1 MSPRVSFQMPMGG
14 WTKWNSK
21 SKLALDL
28 EAMLRTGLLDGKSSL
43 EIQMEHPAYQIF
55 NPTNFLNNV
64 SRLQSKL
71 GLESAAT
78 VTFASPQV
86 VPSNSP
92 PPSFVQAHP
101 CLESQ
106 AMQPPHDPR
115 SMSSLMVAVRSKQ
128 GQHGNV
134 SLGTDD
140 DRFRPSG
147 HLKLELPYIMDE
159 WSDGEHSFLSFQIAQ
174 LAGPPM
180 KWYVSTD
187 GKSLIGDY
195 KASRNLV
202 DPEKALSGFVDKNKK
217 KLYEKMHGRY
227 VARKLLA
234 REMRD
239 DEMEQVLMRQVI
251 HLPFPCETRFIVKE
265 KKDLHYVK
273 FSNGEVFLFLH
284 LVEVGGHPETAP
296 CPTPAVP
303 SPPASILF
311 VSNSVAPDMDEL
323 THNVSEW
330 GGVSVPTAR
339 QSQHSR
345 GGSRMEWTW
354 RTATESNMP
363 NSPKLPSSVQEVF
376 CEVSEPNPMGNA
388 VTSEETHGNA
398 VAGAAAAS
406 AVAQPPVDTASLASS
421 RTNKHRRTRHAS
433 SGQSHRSAGSVS
445 VPPP

>member
-1 MSPRVSFQMPMGG
+1 MS
-14 WTKWNSK
+14 
-21 SKLALDL
+21 LA
-28 EAMLRTGLLDGKSSL
+28 
-43 EIQMEHPAYQIF
+43 
-55 NPTNFLNNV
+55 
-64 SRLQSKL
+64 
-71 GLESAAT
+71 
-78 VTFASPQV
+78 
-86 VPSNSP
+86 
-92 PPSFVQAHP
+92 
-101 CLESQ
+101 
-106 AMQPPHDPR
+106 
-115 SMSSLMVAVRSKQ
+115 
-128 GQHGNV
+128 
-134 SLGTDD
+134 TDD

-227 VARKLLA
+227 VARKLSV

-284 LVEVGGHPETAP
+284 LVEVGGHPDTAP
-296 CPTPAVP
+296 RPTPAV
-303 SPPASILF
+303 SAPPASILF
-311 VSNSVAPDMDEL
+311 VSNSVTPDMDEL

-330 GGVSVPTAR
+330 GGVSVPTTR
-339 QSQHSR
+339 RSQRSH
-345 GGSRMEWTW
+345 GGSRMDWTW

-363 NSPKLPSSVQEVF
+363 NSPKSPSSVQEVF
-376 CEVSEPNPMGNA
+376 REVSEPNPMGNA
-388 VTSEETHGNA
+388 VTSEETHGNV

-421 RTNKHRRTRHAS
+421 RTNKHRRTRHVS
-433 SGQSHRSAGSVS
+433 SGQSHRSGAS
-445 VPPP
+445 VPPPPK

>member
-1 MSPRVSFQMPMGG
+1 
-14 WTKWNSK
+14 
-21 SKLALDL
+21 
-28 EAMLRTGLLDGKSSL
+28 
-43 EIQMEHPAYQIF
+43 MEHPAYQIS
-55 NPTNFLNNV
+55 NPTNFPNNV

-86 VPSNSP
+86 VPSHSP
-92 PPSFVQAHP
+92 PPLFVQAHP

-106 AMQPPHDPR
+106 AMQPLHDPH
-115 SMSSLMVAVRSKQ
+115 SMSLPMVAVRSKQ

-140 DRFRPSG
+140 DRVCLSG

-202 DPEKALSGFVDKNKK
+202 DLEKALSGFVDKNKK

-227 VARKLLA
+227 VMRKLSV
-234 REMRD
+234 REMCD
-239 DEMEQVLMRQVI
+239 DETEQVLMHQVI

-273 FSNGEVFLFLH
+273 FSNGAVVLFLH
-284 LVEVGGHPETAP
+284 LVEVGGHPNTAP
-296 CPTPAVP
+296 RPPPAVP
-303 SPPASILF
+303 APPASILF
-311 VSNSVAPDMDEL
+311 VSNSVARDMDKL

-339 QSQHSR
+339 RSQHSH

-363 NSPKLPSSVQEVF
+363 NSPKSPSSVQEVF
-376 CEVSEPNPMGNA
+376 HEVSEPNPMGNA
-388 VTSEETHGNA
+388 VMSEETHGNA
-398 VAGAAAAS
+398 VAGAAAAC

-421 RTNKHRRTRHAS
+421 CTNKRRHTRHAS
-433 SGQSHRSAGSVS
+433 SGQSHRSTGSAS

>member
-1 MSPRVSFQMPMGG
+1 M
-14 WTKWNSK
+14 
-21 SKLALDL
+21 
-28 EAMLRTGLLDGKSSL
+28 
-43 EIQMEHPAYQIF
+43 
-55 NPTNFLNNV
+55 
-64 SRLQSKL
+64 QSKL

-78 VTFASPQV
+78 VTFSSAQV
-86 VPSNSP
+86 VPSHSP
-92 PPSFVQAHP
+92 PPLFVQAHP

-106 AMQPPHDPR
+106 AIQPLQDPH
-115 SMSSLMVAVRSKQ
+115 SMLSPMVTVRSKQ
-128 GQHGNV
+128 CQHGNV
-134 SLGTDD
+134 SLGTNDD
-140 DRFRPSG
+140 HFCLSG

-202 DPEKALSGFVDKNKK
+202 DLEKALSGFVDKKKK

-227 VARKLLA
+227 VTRKLSV

-239 DEMEQVLMRQVI
+239 DEMEKVLMHQVI
-251 HLPFPCETRFIVKE
+251 HLPFPCETQFIVKE

-284 LVEVGGHPETAP
+284 LVEVGGHPNTAP
-296 CPTPAVP
+296 CPPPAVP
-303 SPPASILF
+303 APLASILYILLA
-311 VSNSVAPDMDEL
+311 NSVAPDMDEL
-323 THNVSEW
+323 THNFSAWV
-330 GGVSVPTAR
+330 GVSVPTAR
-339 QSQHSR
+339 QSQHSH

-363 NSPKLPSSVQEVF
+363 NSPKSPSSVQEMF
-376 CEVSEPNPMGNA
+376 CEVSEPNPMGNT

-398 VAGAAAAS
+398 VAGAATAS

-421 RTNKHRRTRHAS
+421 HTNQCHRTRHAS
-433 SGQSHRSAGSVS
+433 SGQSHCSSAS
-445 VPPP
+445 VPLTEKYP